1 MAFQPVSSFE
11 ILSQPIAPLAPDVP
25 YVQQGYFI
33 QVTNAGGAAIK
44 PSIKYIPSPAF
55 VASVLSPFSPGF
67 GPKPATINLFAD
79 YIDATGKA
87 NDYPL
92 PAPDFLGPPFIGFKA
107 ATLPKAINPGETFLF
122 GVQYILNTAAA
133 TYTATSGGTPQDSIE
148 TRGYAEIDVAAPAK
162 LYVLATVRQLFT
174 NYGPNGTILDF
185 ADGAYAPPLISGTT
199 LTF

>member
-33 QVTNAGGAAIK
+33 QVSNAGGAPIK
-44 PSIKYIPSPAF
+44 PSIRYKPSPAF
-55 VASVLSPFSPGF
+55 VASVPSPFSPGF
-67 GPKPATINLFAD
+67 PGNNPAVINLFAD

-92 PAPDFLGPPFIGFKA
+92 TAPDFLAPPFIGFKA
-107 ATLPKAINPGETFLF
+107 ATLPAINPGETFLF
-122 GVQYILNTAAA
+122 GVQYLLNTAAA
-133 TYTATSGGTPQDSIE
+133 SFSAASGGTPQDSVE
-148 TRGYAEIDVAAPAK
+148 SRGYAEIDVAGPASV
-162 LYVLATVRQLFT
+162 YVLATVRQVFT

-185 ADGAYAPPLISGTT
+185 ADGAYAPPLISGTK